1 MQRRT
6 DDQSTDKRKN
16 RAYRNLTQEGR
27 EFRAEWCN
35 MEYGRSTKEHAEDYY
50 SRSLRIIHAKSIE
63 ITFLRYRPMDDPRLE
78 DR

>member
-1 MQRRT
+1 
-6 DDQSTDKRKN
+6 
-16 RAYRNLTQEGR
+16 
-27 EFRAEWCN
+27 